1 MLISQNFIFII
12 GAIMANRI
20 NWRAFGPGI
29 LIASAAIGGSHLV
42 ASTQAGA
49 LYGWQLAIIILLA
62 NFFKYPFFRFATD
75 YAYETGDSLITGYAK
90 KSKFYLW
97 VFFILSILSGMISTG
112 AVALLTAVILS
123 YMLPFELSTIALS
136 GLVMVTSW
144 ALLIFGHFRVLDN
157 VTKWIII
164 LLTVTTVLAVMVA
177 GAKASPPAP
186 DFVAVSPFNMA
197 GLAFIIALM
206 GWMPTPL
213 EFSVISSIWTAK
225 KIRDDHPTHKQGLL
239 DFNVGYLTST
249 ILALFFL
256 ALGVFVQYG
265 TGQEIAMQGGAYIGQ
280 LIDMYTNTIGEWARV
295 LVTFIAFLCMFGTI
309 ITCVDGY
316 GRANAECFTL
326 ISGHKSS
333 GKTTLFWTT
342 VTTITGF
349 GLITFFMGQM
359 ATLLKFAMIS
369 AFVTA
374 PIFAYLN
381 YSLIKSRG
389 KKLSPLMNV
398 YAICGIVFL
407 TGFTGL
413 FLLQFFG
420 VIG

>member
-1 MLISQNFIFII
+1 MAI
-12 GAIMANRI
+12 GI
-20 NWRAFGPGI
+20 NWKAFGPGI
-29 LIASAAIGGSHLV
+29 LIASAAIGGSHLI

-75 YAYETGDSLITGYAK
+75 YAYETGESLIAGYAK

-97 VFFILSILSGMISTG
+97 AFFILSMISGMISTG
-112 AVALLTAVILS
+112 AVVLLTAVILS
-123 YMLPFELSTIALS
+123 YMLPFELSTVVLS
-136 GLVMVTSW
+136 AVMVVASW
-144 ALLIFGHFRVLDN
+144 ALLIFGHFRMLDN

-164 LLTVTTVLAVMVA
+164 LLTVTTILAVIIA
-177 GAKASPPAP
+177 GAKAPPPAH

-197 GLAFIIALM
+197 GLSFVIALM

-213 EFSVISSIWTAK
+213 EFSVISSVWTSK
-225 KIRDDHPTHKQGLL
+225 KICDDHPTHEQGLL
-239 DFNVGYLTST
+239 DFNVGYLSSA

-265 TGQEIAMQGGAYIGQ
+265 TGQEIAMQGSAYIGQ
-280 LIDMYTNTIGEWARV
+280 LINMYTNTIGEWSRG

-316 GRANAECFTL
+316 GRANTECFAL
-326 ISGHKSS
+326 ISGHKST
-333 GKTTLFWTT
+333 GKITSFWTT
-342 VTTITGF
+342 VTAITGF
-349 GLITFFMGQM
+349 VLITFFMGQM

-381 YSLIKSRG
+381 YSLIKSHG
-389 KKLSPLMNV
+389 KKCSPMMNI

-407 TGFTGL
+407 AGFTVL
-413 FLLQFFG
+413 FLLQFFQI
-420 VIG
+420 IG

>member
-1 MLISQNFIFII
+1 MAI
-12 GAIMANRI
+12 GI
-20 NWRAFGPGI
+20 NWKAFGPGI
-29 LIASAAIGGSHLV
+29 LIASAAIGGSHLI

-75 YAYETGDSLITGYAK
+75 YAYETGESLIAGYAK

-97 VFFILSILSGMISTG
+97 AFFILSMISGMISTG
-112 AVALLTAVILS
+112 AVVLLTAVILS
-123 YMLPFELSTIALS
+123 YMLPFELSTVVLSAL
-136 GLVMVTSW
+136 MVVASW
-144 ALLIFGHFRVLDN
+144 ALLIFGHFRMLDN

-164 LLTVTTVLAVMVA
+164 LLTVTTILAVIIA
-177 GAKASPPAP
+177 GAKAPPPAH

-197 GLAFIIALM
+197 GLSFIIALM

-213 EFSVISSIWTAK
+213 EFSVISSVWTAK
-225 KIRDDHPTHKQGLL
+225 KIRDDHPTHEQGLL
-239 DFNVGYLTST
+239 DFNVGYLSSA

-265 TGQEIAMQGGAYIGQ
+265 TGQEIAMQGSAYIGQ
-280 LIDMYTNTIGEWARV
+280 LINMYTNTIGEWSRG

-316 GRANAECFTL
+316 GSANAECFAL
-326 ISGHKSS
+326 ISGHKST
-333 GKTTLFWTT
+333 GKITSFWTT
-342 VTTITGF
+342 VTAITGF

-369 AFVTA
+369 ACVTA

-381 YSLIKSRG
+381 YSLIKSHG
-389 KKLSPLMNV
+389 KKCSPMMNI

-407 TGFTGL
+407 AGFTVL
-413 FLLQFFG
+413 FLLQFFQI
-420 VIG
+420 IG

>member
-1 MLISQNFIFII
+1 MAI
-12 GAIMANRI
+12 GI
-20 NWRAFGPGI
+20 NWKAFGPGI
-29 LIASAAIGGSHLV
+29 LIASAAIGGSHLI

-75 YAYETGDSLITGYAK
+75 YAYETGESLIAGYAK

-97 VFFILSILSGMISTG
+97 AFFILSMISGMISTG
-112 AVALLTAVILS
+112 AVVLLTAVILS
-123 YMLPFELSTIALS
+123 YMLPFELSTVVLS
-136 GLVMVTSW
+136 AVMVVASW
-144 ALLIFGHFRVLDN
+144 ALLIFGHFRMLDN

-164 LLTVTTVLAVMVA
+164 LLTVTTILAVIIA
-177 GAKASPPAP
+177 GAKAPPPAH

-197 GLAFIIALM
+197 GLSFVIALM

-213 EFSVISSIWTAK
+213 EFSVISSVWTAK
-225 KIRDDHPTHKQGLL
+225 KIRDDHPTHEQGLL
-239 DFNVGYLTST
+239 DFNVGYLSSV

-265 TGQEIAMQGGAYIGQ
+265 TGQEIAMQGSAYIGQ
-280 LIDMYTNTIGEWARV
+280 LINMYTNTIGEWSRG

-316 GRANAECFTL
+316 GRANAECFAL
-326 ISGHKSS
+326 ISRHKST
-333 GKTTLFWTT
+333 GKITSFWTT
-342 VTTITGF
+342 VTAITGF

-381 YSLIKSRG
+381 YSLIKSQG
-389 KKLSPLMNV
+389 KKCSPMMNI

-407 TGFTGL
+407 AGFTVL
-413 FLLQFFG
+413 FLLQFFQI
-420 VIG
+420 IG

>member
-1 MLISQNFIFII
+1 MAI
-12 GAIMANRI
+12 GI
-20 NWRAFGPGI
+20 NWKAFGPGI
-29 LIASAAIGGSHLV
+29 LIASAAIGGSHLI

-75 YAYETGDSLITGYAK
+75 YAYKTGESLIAGYAK

-97 VFFILSILSGMISTG
+97 AFFILSMISGMISTG
-112 AVALLTAVILS
+112 AVVLLTAVILS
-123 YMLPFELSTIALS
+123 YMLPFELSTVVLS
-136 GLVMVTSW
+136 AVMVVASW
-144 ALLIFGHFRVLDN
+144 ILLIFGHFRMLDN

-164 LLTVTTVLAVMVA
+164 LLTVTTILAVIIA
-177 GAKASPPAP
+177 GTKAPPPAH

-197 GLAFIIALM
+197 GLSFIIALM

-213 EFSVISSIWTAK
+213 EFSVISSVWTAK
-225 KIRDDHPTHKQGLL
+225 KIRDDRPTHEQGLL
-239 DFNVGYLTST
+239 DFNVGYLSSA

-265 TGQEIAMQGGAYIGQ
+265 TGQEIAMQGSAYIGQ
-280 LIDMYTNTIGEWARV
+280 LINMYTNTIGEWSRG

-316 GRANAECFTL
+316 GRANAECFAL
-326 ISGHKSS
+326 ISGHKST
-333 GKTTLFWTT
+333 GKITSFWTT
-342 VTTITGF
+342 VTAITGF

-381 YSLIKSRG
+381 YSLIKSHG
-389 KKLSPLMNV
+389 KKCSPMMNI

-407 TGFTGL
+407 AGFTVL
-413 FLLQFFG
+413 FLLQFFQI
-420 VIG
+420 IG

>member
-1 MLISQNFIFII
+1 MAI
-12 GAIMANRI
+12 GI
-20 NWRAFGPGI
+20 NWKAFGPGI
-29 LIASAAIGGSHLV
+29 LIASAAIGGSHLI

-62 NFFKYPFFRFATD
+62 NFFKYPFFHFATD
-75 YAYETGDSLITGYAK
+75 YAYETGESLIAGYAK

-97 VFFILSILSGMISTG
+97 AFFILSMISGMISTG
-112 AVALLTAVILS
+112 AVVLLTAVILS
-123 YMLPFELSTIALS
+123 YMLPFELSTVVLS
-136 GLVMVTSW
+136 AVMVVTSW
-144 ALLIFGHFRVLDN
+144 ALLIFGHFRMLDN

-164 LLTVTTVLAVMVA
+164 LLTVTTILAVIIA
-177 GAKASPPAP
+177 GAKAPPPAH

-197 GLAFIIALM
+197 GLSFVIALM

-213 EFSVISSIWTAK
+213 EFSVISSVWTAK
-225 KIRDDHPTHKQGLL
+225 KIRDDHPTHEQGLL
-239 DFNVGYLTST
+239 DFNVGYLSSA

-265 TGQEIAMQGGAYIGQ
+265 TGQEIAMQGSAYIGQ
-280 LIDMYTNTIGEWARV
+280 LINMYTNTIGEWSRG

-316 GRANAECFTL
+316 GRANAECFAL
-326 ISGHKSS
+326 ISGHKST
-333 GKTTLFWTT
+333 GKITSFWTT
-342 VTTITGF
+342 VTAITGF

-381 YSLIKSRG
+381 YSLIKSHG
-389 KKLSPLMNV
+389 KKCSPMMNI

-407 TGFTGL
+407 AGFTVL
-413 FLLQFFG
+413 FLLQFFQI
-420 VIG
+420 IG

>member
-1 MLISQNFIFII
+1 MI
-12 GAIMANRI
+12 
-20 NWRAFGPGI
+20 
-29 LIASAAIGGSHLV
+29 

-62 NFFKYPFFRFATD
+62 NFFKYPFFHFATD
-75 YAYETGDSLITGYAK
+75 YAYETGESLIAGYAK

-97 VFFILSILSGMISTG
+97 AFFILSMISGMISTG
-112 AVALLTAVILS
+112 AVVLLTAVILS
-123 YMLPFELSTIALS
+123 YMLPFELSTVVLS
-136 GLVMVTSW
+136 AVMVVTSW
-144 ALLIFGHFRVLDN
+144 ALLIFGHFRMLDN

-164 LLTVTTVLAVMVA
+164 LLTVTTILAVIIA
-177 GAKASPPAP
+177 GAKAPPAH

-197 GLAFIIALM
+197 GLSFVIALM

-213 EFSVISSIWTAK
+213 EFSVISSVWTAK
-225 KIRDDHPTHKQGLL
+225 KIRDDHPTHEQGLL
-239 DFNVGYLTST
+239 DFNVGYLSSA

-265 TGQEIAMQGGAYIGQ
+265 TGQEIAMQGSAYIGQ
-280 LIDMYTNTIGEWARV
+280 LINMYTNTIGEWSRG

-316 GRANAECFTL
+316 GRANAECFAL
-326 ISGHKSS
+326 ISGHKST
-333 GKTTLFWTT
+333 GKITSFWTT
-342 VTTITGF
+342 VTAITGF

-381 YSLIKSRG
+381 YSLIKSHG
-389 KKLSPLMNV
+389 KKCSPMMNI

-407 TGFTGL
+407 AGFTVL
-413 FLLQFFG
+413 FLLQFFQI
-420 VIG
+420 IG

>member
-1 MLISQNFIFII
+1 MAI
-12 GAIMANRI
+12 GI
-20 NWRAFGPGI
+20 NWKAFGPGI
-29 LIASAAIGGSHLV
+29 LIASAAIGGSHLI

-75 YAYETGDSLITGYAK
+75 YAYETGESLIAGYAK

-97 VFFILSILSGMISTG
+97 AFFILSMISGMISTG
-112 AVALLTAVILS
+112 AVVLLS
-123 YMLPFELSTIALS
+123 YMLPFELSTVVLS
-136 GLVMVTSW
+136 AVMVVASW
-144 ALLIFGHFRVLDN
+144 ALLIFGHFRMLDN

-164 LLTVTTVLAVMVA
+164 LLTVTTILAVIIA
-177 GAKASPPAP
+177 GAKAQPPAH

-197 GLAFIIALM
+197 GLSFVIALM

-213 EFSVISSIWTAK
+213 EFSVISSVWTAK
-225 KIRDDHPTHKQGLL
+225 KIRDDHPTHEQGLL
-239 DFNVGYLTST
+239 DFNVGYLSSA

-265 TGQEIAMQGGAYIGQ
+265 TGQEIAMQGSAYIGQ
-280 LIDMYTNTIGEWARV
+280 LINMYTNTIGEWSRG
-295 LVTFIAFLCMFGTI
+295 LVAFIAFLCMFGTI

-316 GRANAECFTL
+316 GRANAECFAL
-326 ISGHKSS
+326 ISGHKST
-333 GKTTLFWTT
+333 GKITSFWTT
-342 VTTITGF
+342 VTAITGF

-381 YSLIKSRG
+381 YSLIKSHG
-389 KKLSPLMNV
+389 KKCSPMMNI

-407 TGFTGL
+407 AGFTVL
-413 FLLQFFG
+413 FLLQFFQI
-420 VIG
+420 IG

>member
-1 MLISQNFIFII
+1 MAI
-12 GAIMANRI
+12 GI
-20 NWRAFGPGI
+20 NWKAFGPGI
-29 LIASAAIGGSHLV
+29 LIASAAIGGSHLI

-75 YAYETGDSLITGYAK
+75 YAYETGESLIAGYAK

-97 VFFILSILSGMISTG
+97 AFFILSMISGMISTG
-112 AVALLTAVILS
+112 AVVLLTAVILS
-123 YMLPFELSTIALS
+123 YMLPFELSTVVLS
-136 GLVMVTSW
+136 AVMVVASW
-144 ALLIFGHFRVLDN
+144 ALLIFGHFRMLDN

-164 LLTVTTVLAVMVA
+164 LLTVTTILAVIIA
-177 GAKASPPAP
+177 GAKAPPPAH

-197 GLAFIIALM
+197 GLSFVIALM

-213 EFSVISSIWTAK
+213 EFSVISSVWTAK
-225 KIRDDHPTHKQGLL
+225 KIRDDHPTHEQGLL
-239 DFNVGYLTST
+239 DFNIGYLSSA

-265 TGQEIAMQGGAYIGQ
+265 TGQEIAMQGSAYIGQ
-280 LIDMYTNTIGEWARV
+280 LINMYTNTIGEWSRG

-316 GRANAECFTL
+316 GRANAECFAL
-326 ISGHKSS
+326 ISGHKST
-333 GKTTLFWTT
+333 GKITSFWTT
-342 VTTITGF
+342 VTAITGF

-381 YSLIKSRG
+381 YSLIKSHG
-389 KKLSPLMNV
+389 KKCSPMMNI

-407 TGFTGL
+407 AGFTVL
-413 FLLQFFG
+413 FLLQFFQI
-420 VIG
+420 IG